1 MLIPDPPSPR
11 PRFRTVFMGTG
22 EIGLPSLKLLLARSD
37 CDVVGVVTQPDKPA
51 GRSRALKGSI
61 IKEVGATHGL
71 PVFQP
76 VSLRKPD
83 SLETLQTW
91 NPDLIVVMAFGQI
104 LPKSVL
110 DLPRI
115 ACLNLHASLLPKYRG
130 ASPIH
135 AAIAAGE
142 NETGI
147 SVMFM
152 AEGLDTGDV
161 LLMQRERIRRRDTA
175 GSLHDRLSAVAAHA
189 LSQAIDQLSAGAA
202 QRVPQDDTAASYAG
216 RLTRAD
222 AMIDWS
228 LPTRQIERQIRAMN
242 PWPVAWTTIQLAD
255 GTRRDLKVFSAIS
268 CRESAGDP
276 GRILRADDRGT
287 LIAAGEGAILIRQ
300 VQMEGRKR
308 MTAGEWQLGTP
319 LLASG
324 VAGGTGTTP

>member
-1 MLIPDPPSPR
+1 
-11 PRFRTVFMGTG
+11 MGTG
-22 EIGLPSLKLLLARSD
+22 EIGLPSLRLLLARSD

-61 IKEVGATHGL
+61 IKEIGAAHGL

-83 SLETLQTW
+83 SLNTLQTW

-110 DLPRI
+110 DLPAV

-135 AAIAAGE
+135 AVIAAGE
-142 NETGI
+142 SETGI

-161 LLMQRERIRRRDTA
+161 LLMKHERILRRDTA
-175 GSLHDRLSAVAAHA
+175 GSLHDRLSEVAAQA
-189 LSQAIDQLSAGAA
+189 LSQAIDQLSSGSAV
-202 QRVPQDDTAASYAG
+202 RSVQDNLAASYAG

-222 AMIDWS
+222 AIIDWS
-228 LPTRQIERQIRAMN
+228 LPAQRIERQIRAMN
-242 PWPVAWTTIQLAD
+242 PWPVAWTTIPLAD
-255 GTRRDLKVFSAIS
+255 GTRRDLKVFSAIT
-268 CRESAGDP
+268 CRKSADEP
-276 GRILRADDRGT
+276 GRILRADGRGT

-308 MTAGEWQLGTP
+308 MPAGEWQLGTP
-319 LLASG
+319 LLIG
-324 VAGGTGTTP
+324 GIAGGTVPTP